1 MSCTPTAFAFN
12 KSCTPSQGG
21 IAAVYVA
28 DPDKITPTFNN
39 GAGTVSLAPNPA
51 GSKPL
56 YKWDVADNS
65 GSLESTAQISKA
77 NNTKYFQHI
86 LTVGLNGFGPKT
98 AGVELFSKLS
108 RLAFVVEYR
117 DGTRVFM
124 AWSGINRDS
133 AFLDGAELTALVIS
147 PGTQRDDRNGATVT
161 AQLDSLYTLFV
172 VSNDIS
178 AMINS

>member
-39 GAGTVSLAPNPA
+39 GAGTVSLAPNPV

-124 AWSGINRDS
+124 AWSGINRENDI
-133 AFLDGAELTALVIS
+133 LDGAELTALVIS

-161 AQLDSLYTLFV
+161 AQLDSFYTLFV

-178 AMINS
+178 AMINT